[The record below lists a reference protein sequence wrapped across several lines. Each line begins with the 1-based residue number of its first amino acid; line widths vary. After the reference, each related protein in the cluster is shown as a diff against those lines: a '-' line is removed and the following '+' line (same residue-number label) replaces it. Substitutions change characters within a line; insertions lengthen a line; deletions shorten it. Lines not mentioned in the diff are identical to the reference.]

1 MFYESHLGD
10 LAFGRAS
17 ANQLSQEPQAQLPAG
32 ASASGSAAGQNA
44 AATQNPAATQT
55 ATNPQGVALANTA
68 AGAGAGITGQPAG
81 SSVPQAPASSQ
92 TSLSLNQ
99 LDPQTHTLVR
109 QQLDVL
115 ANQSFAWRGELWPNA
130 PMDWEVARRD
140 AWKELDGTEHPEHW
154 ATRLTLNLPSLG
166 QVQARI
172 TLANNQLVMHLVSP
186 DAHGLL
192 SERAEELRARYRSQ
206 GLQLSQLSV
215 AAFDTVSENLPSNA
229 SEATGNLATNDIS
242 AEPSPAFRPQG
253 AV

>member
-10 LAFGRAS
+10 LAFGRAT
-17 ANQLSQEPQAQLPAG
+17 ANQIRQEPQAQLSAG
-32 ASASGSAAGQNA
+32 ASASGSAAGQNVAAQNLA
-44 AATQNPAATQT
+44 AAQPAAPP
-55 ATNPQGVALANTA
+55 AGAAVAN
-68 AGAGAGITGQPAG
+68 AGAGSGAAITGQPAN

-115 ANQSFAWRGELWPNA
+115 ANQTFAWRGELWPDA
-130 PMDWEVARRD
+130 PMDWEIARRD

-154 ATRLTLNLPSLG
+154 ATRLAVNLPSLG

-186 DAHGLL
+186 EAHGLL

-215 AAFDTVSENLPSNA
+215 AAIDAMGETGAVNPAEAAGNDPANDTQHESGDAP
-229 SEATGNLATNDIS
+229 G
-242 AEPSPAFRPQG
+242 PQG
-253 AV
+253 AL